1 MQPSSQQDPAP
12 ILSGMVQQPSP
23 QIITGMPSTN
33 AIAALVLS
41 IMGIVG
47 NFFYGLGIFFA
58 IPGLILA
65 NGALRITNQFP
76 NHPDAGMAKVAK
88 FCAQIGIGIFIAMI
102 ILVVGGV
109 LLFVWAWN
117 QSTVF

>member
-76 NHPDAGMAKVAK
+76 NHPDAGMAKAAK
-88 FCAQIGIGIFIAMI
+88 ICAWVGIGLFIAVI
-102 ILVVGGV
+102 LLVVVAGV
-109 LLFVWAWN
+109 LYVWAA
-117 QSTVF
+117 SLTEA